1 MSEQFHQ
8 FNEML
13 MQKLNPTS
21 KVFLETQDSV
31 PVFSETAENMGQGNL
46 LVQVTLAKAAIPIEG
61 AKVTVTDADG
71 NVVMRAV
78 TDQSGRT
85 ESIPLPAPSAEYSQN
100 PGGTVRPYSVYNI
113 QVAYPGYYVEDAV
126 NVPIFDKVNSIQPIP
141 LEPLPAGTDPEEKI
155 IVNEAQMPNL

>member
-1 MSEQFHQ
+1 MNEQYHQ

-13 MQKLNPTS
+13 MQKLNPTPELS
-21 KVFLETQDSV
+21 FENQDSV
-31 PVFSETAENMGQGNL
+31 SVFSDIAENMGQGNL

-61 AKVTVTDADG
+61 AKVTVTDSSG
-71 NVVMRAV
+71 NVVARAI

-85 ESIPLPAPSAEYSQN
+85 EQIPLPAPSAEYSQN
-100 PGGTVRPYSVYNI
+100 PGGTVRPYSIYNI

-141 LEPLPAGTDPEEKI
+141 LEPLPDGTDPEEKI
-155 IVNEAQMPNL
+155 IVNEAQTPNL